1 MDREPLAGGKRRGS
15 DVELALKQLAET
27 DME

>member
-1 MDREPLAGGKRRGS
+1 MKREPLVGEKRRGS
-15 DVELALKQLAET
+15 AVELALKQLAET